1 MIDTYL
7 QSGTKSVLKSLV
19 KFLIKIK
26 LTANHITILG
36 LLLGITS
43 ALFVYLNNTILA
55 LVLLYLSGLCDI
67 LDGNMAREKGMSS
80 PLGTLMDISFDRIV
94 EVSIILAIA
103 FRTPESMP
111 IMLLLLASIVIS
123 ISIFLT
129 VGILVSKD
137 SNKSFFYATGIME
150 RTESFILFSLLIIFP
165 KYILII
171 GLIGVLLILITGLQ
185 RFLWA
190 LKQFN

>member
-1 MIDTYL
+1 M
-7 QSGTKSVLKSLV
+7 LKPIV
-19 KFLIKIK
+19 RFLIRIK
-26 LTANHITILG
+26 LTANHITIFG
-36 LLLGITS
+36 LLLGILS

-55 LVLLYLSGLCDI
+55 LVLLYISGICDI
-67 LDGNMAREKGMSS
+67 LDGNMAIEKGMSS
-80 PLGTLMDISFDRIV
+80 PLGTLMDISFDRII

-103 FRTPESMP
+103 FRTPEYMP

-129 VGILVSKD
+129 VGILVSKE
-137 SNKSFFYATGIME
+137 SHKSFFYATGIME

-165 KYILII
+165 KYIFII
-171 GLIGVLLILITGLQ
+171 GLIGALLILITGLQ

-190 LKQFN
+190 LKQFS